1 MLAALDA
8 FPTSFDEDS
17 LLLNQTKESSNTD
30 TGYPLMTHNKRNAM
44 VCRMGEKKVYL
55 HYLEIA
61 DVSLKY
67 MMLDT
72 KDFSTY
78 RTLLIETLGSR
89 D

>member
-1 MLAALDA
+1 
-8 FPTSFDEDS
+8 
-17 LLLNQTKESSNTD
+17 
-30 TGYPLMTHNKRNAM
+30 
-44 VCRMGEKKVYL
+44 MGEKKVYL

>member
-1 MLAALDA
+1 MDA

-17 LLLNQTKESSNTD
+17 LLLNQTKDSSSMD
-30 TGYPLMTHNKRNAM
+30 KGYPLLTHNKRNAL
-44 VCRMGEKKVYL
+44 VCRMGEKKVLLNYL
-55 HYLEIA
+55 DIA

-72 KDFSTY
+72 KDFNTY
-78 RTLLIETLGSR
+78 RTLLIETLGAR